1 MSKIAVVTDSTCDL
15 PKKIIEKYNISVVPL
30 NVHFGEDTFLDGIDL
45 KSDEFFQKLAN
56 SEFHPTTSQPSV
68 GRFLEIYNDLLKTHD
83 YIISIHISDKLSATF
98 NTALQASNQLS
109 NEKIQII
116 DSKNGTLGLGSLV
129 HKIAMLND
137 SEKDFENLVTN
148 AQNLVEKAEFFG
160 LVPTLEYLAKGG
172 RIGKAQEFFGSLL
185 KVKPILSAV
194 DGEINSVGKVRT
206 LNKGIDY
213 IVDIVKENK
222 IETLF
227 VVHASHLERANLL
240 IQKLDGIIDEKN
252 IVISEFG
259 PVVGTHLGPG
269 AFGVG
274 FITLE

>member
-116 DSKNGTLGLGSLV
+116 DSKNGTLGLGALV
-129 HKIAMLND
+129 HKIATLND

>member
-116 DSKNGTLGLGSLV
+116 DSKNGTLGLGALV

-137 SEKDFENLVTN
+137 SEKDFEALVTN

>member
-1 MSKIAVVTDSTCDL
+1 MSKIAIVTDSTCDL
-15 PKKIIEKYNISVVPL
+15 PKKVVEKYNISVVPL
-30 NVHFGEDTFLDGIDL
+30 NVHFGEETFLDGIDL
-45 KSDEFFQKLAN
+45 QSDEFFQKLIN
-56 SEFHPTTSQPSV
+56 SDIHPTTSQPSV
-68 GRFLEIYNDLLKTHD
+68 GRFLETYNDLLKTYD

-109 NEKIQII
+109 NKKIQII

-129 HKIAMLND
+129 HKIAMLNESEDDFD
-137 SEKDFENLVTN
+137 SLVTKS
-148 AQNLVEKAEFFG
+148 QNLVEKAEFFG

-172 RIGKAQEFFGSLL
+172 RIGKAQNFFGSLL

-194 DGEINSVGKVRT
+194 NGEIDSVGKVRT

-213 IVDIVKENK
+213 IVDIVRENK

-227 VVHASHLERANLL
+227 VVHANYLERANLL
-240 IQKLDGIIDEKN
+240 IEKLDGIIDKKN

-274 FITLE
+274 FVTVE

>member
-1 MSKIAVVTDSTCDL
+1 VTCQ
-15 PKKIIEKYNISVVPL
+15 KKIIEKYNISVVPL
-30 NVHFGEDTFLDGIDL
+30 NVHFGEETFLDGIDL
-45 KSDEFFQKLAN
+45 EPDVFFEKLSTSDT
-56 SEFHPTTSQPSV
+56 HPTTSQPSV
-68 GRFLEIYNDLLKTHD
+68 GRFLETYNDLLKSHD
-83 YIISIHISDKLSATF
+83 FIISIHISDKLSATHS
-98 NTALQASNQLS
+98 TALQAMNQLS
-109 NEKIQII
+109 NEKIRVI

-129 HKIAMLND
+129 HKVALINESD
-137 SEKDFENLVTN
+137 KDFESLINKT
-148 AQNLVEKAEFFG
+148 QDLVEKAEFFG

-194 DGEINSVGKVRT
+194 DGEIHPVGKVRT
-206 LNKGIDY
+206 LNKGMDY

-227 VVHASHLERANLL
+227 VVHANHLERANLL
-240 IQKLDGIIDEKN
+240 IEKLDGVIDKKS

-269 AFGVG
+269 AFGIG

>member
-1 MSKIAVVTDSTCDL
+1 MSKIAIVTDSTCDL

-30 NVHFGEDTFLDGIDL
+30 NVHFGEETFLDGIDL

-213 IVDIVKENK
+213 IVDIVKEKK